1 MREMADKK
9 EKLTCEDVFN
19 SIGNDEVLVR
29 DESMDGFLIALGYS
43 GLWDVTTLHFRNY
56 FTQKR
61 ARDTLVTLNLEW
73 DMTKLD
79 RFDSI

>member
-1 MREMADKK
+1 MADKK
-9 EKLTCEDVFN
+9 EKLTCEDVLN
-19 SIGNDEVLVR
+19 SIGNDEVLVG
-29 DESMDGFLIALGYS
+29 DESMDGFLITLGYS
-43 GLWDVTTLHFRNY
+43 GLWDVATLHFRNY

>member
-19 SIGNDEVLVR
+19 SIGNDEVLVG

-43 GLWDVTTLHFRNY
+43 GLWDVTTLHFRYY

-79 RFDSI
+79 QFDSI

>member
-1 MREMADKK
+1 
-9 EKLTCEDVFN
+9 
-19 SIGNDEVLVR
+19 
-29 DESMDGFLIALGYS
+29 MDGFLITLGYS
-43 GLWDVTTLHFRNY
+43 GLWDVATLHFRYY

-79 RFDSI
+79 QFDSI